1 MNFDWT
7 DRIMNEEGVQAEY
20 GVIKGN
26 ERVVIIK
33 SGAGGSFDGYNQK
46 YLRIAHMLH
55 ESNGC
60 TVICLSN
67 FSNESF
73 ERTDVDIIRRVISEI
88 DGEATLYYIG
98 NSNGSTQGLLFA
110 TRHFEFSRM
119 LLFNMPLM
127 QNFHKTQEALTR
139 VPSEIRFVFGDRDP
153 SYEYLP
159 FLKIAAQKETCA
171 ARVEIETVAG
181 ADHNFVGLLDTFI
194 SLGASVLD
202 PMQTNR

>member
-7 DRIMNEEGVQAEY
+7 DRIENEDGALLEY

-33 SGAGGSFDGYNQK
+33 SGAGGSFDGYQQK

-55 ESNGC
+55 ERSGC

-67 FSNESF
+67 FSKDSF
-73 ERTDVDIIRRVISEI
+73 ERTDIEVIRRVISGI
-88 DGEATLYYIG
+88 DGEIKLYYIG
-98 NSNGSTQGLLFA
+98 NSNGATQGLLFA
-110 TRHFEFSRM
+110 TRHFEFSRL

-127 QNFHKTQEALTR
+127 QDFHKTKEALSR
-139 VPSEIRFVFGDRDP
+139 VGSEVRFIYGERDP
-153 SYEYLP
+153 SYDYVP
-159 FLKIAAQKETCA
+159 YLKIAAKKEACV
-171 ARVEIETVAG
+171 ARVEIETVVG

-194 SLGASVLD
+194 SLATRVLD
-202 PMQTNR
+202 LVETPL